1 MKSNLFRPMIYGLA
15 AALLCSTSAFAQTP
29 APLQYKITEGQNLN
43 AFFREGPVAAHVLA
57 RSGPS
62 PRLLVAFPAG
72 NSGVGLWFKPLANAA
87 EWHWLSNPAPIKQTD
102 AKGRPLYG
110 ITVDLETSADTLEP
124 LKAVLSSVRVLRD
137 YQALGTTPPNID
149 STAQFTQD
157 SIVYQRDRLDGHA
170 GYKLSVQVLSGKL
183 KDGVITKDG
192 SAPIRLRLVALS
204 GETPLTPLSGK
215 ALFNGHQ
222 QPDVDA
228 QNALSF
234 LSYREKFLAGSWR
247 FNTYFGR
254 DTLMSI
260 NLLSPVLS
268 NDAMEAGLGAV
279 LSRVSD
285 SGEVAHEEDIGE
297 FAVLDHLKADHS
309 SSDAPTYNY
318 IMIDSTYMLP
328 PVATHWMLGKSVTH
342 AEAAQF
348 LAHSDARD
356 GEAKRAYGKDL
367 IVNLRRIIDQA
378 RPFAEN
384 PTRDHLVKIKDGV
397 SVGNWRDSND
407 GLGGGRYPYDV
418 NTVFVP
424 AALDAI
430 ARLEA
435 SGLLAPYQTPADR
448 EALRQAAAY
457 ARVWQAHAPAFFEVS
472 IDNTTARQEV
482 TAYAQAVHVDAAPA
496 LAALGQGPL
505 TFPALSLGADGQPVP
520 VVNSDGGFAL
530 LFANPAPER
539 LSEIVTA
546 MMRPFPAGLYTSV
559 GVVVADPAY
568 ASADLQNRLNPNAYH
583 GSVVWSWQQAVFAAG
598 LEHQLQRTD
607 LSPDLRH
614 QLVDAQSKLWTAI
627 DAARVMRNSELWGWS
642 YADGHFQIAP
652 FGANAADAD
661 ESNAAQLWSTV
672 YLALKPPVH

>member
-1 MKSNLFRPMIYGLA
+1 MKTAKLGAIGLA
-15 AALLCSTSAFAQTP
+15 TALLCGTSALAQQP
-29 APLQYKITEGQNLN
+29 APLHYTIAEGNNLN
-43 AFFREGPVAAHVLA
+43 AFFRDGPVAAHVLA
-57 RSGPS
+57 RSGQN
-62 PRLLVAFPAG
+62 PRLIVAFPAG
-72 NSGVGLWFKPLANAA
+72 NSGVGLWFKSLAATA
-87 EWHWLSNPAPIKQTD
+87 DWRWLSSPAPVKQTD
-102 AKGRPLYG
+102 AKGRPLFG
-110 ITVDLETSADTLEP
+110 VSVDLETSAATLEP

-137 YQALGTTPPNID
+137 YQALGTTPPGLD
-149 STAQFTQD
+149 SPAQVTSD

-183 KDGVITKDG
+183 TGGIITRDGA
-192 SAPIRLRLVALS
+192 APIRLRLTALS
-204 GETPLTPLSGK
+204 GETPLTPLAGK

-222 QPDVDA
+222 QPDVQA

-285 SGEVAHEEDIGE
+285 TGEVAHEEDIGE
-297 FAVLDHLKADHS
+297 FAVLDHLKADHTP
-309 SSDAPTYNY
+309 SDAPTYNY
-318 IMIDSTYMLP
+318 VMIDSTYMLP
-328 PVATHWMLGKSVTH
+328 PVATHWMLGKSVGH
-342 AEAAQF
+342 AEAARF
-348 LAHSDARD
+348 LAHGDARD
-356 GEAKRAYGKDL
+356 GAARRAYGQDL
-367 IVNLRRIIDQA
+367 IVNLKRIVDQA
-378 RPFAEN
+378 RPFAES
-384 PTRDHLVKIKDGV
+384 PTRDHLVAIKDGV

-435 SGLLAPYQTPADR
+435 SDLLAPYQTPADR
-448 EALRQAAAY
+448 EVLRKAAAY

-472 IDNTTARQEV
+472 IDNGTAKQEV
-482 TAYAQAVHVDAAPA
+482 AAYAQALHVDAAPA
-496 LAALGQGPL
+496 LTALGQGPL

-520 VVNSDGGFAL
+520 VLNSDGGFAL
-530 LFANPAPER
+530 LFADPAPQR

-546 MMRPFPAGLYTSV
+546 MMRPFPAGLYTDI

-568 ASADLQNRLNPNAYH
+568 ASADLQSRLNPNAYH

-598 LEHQLQRTD
+598 LERQLQRKD
-607 LSPDLRH
+607 LSPGVRR

-642 YADGHFQIAP
+642 YANGRFQIAP

-672 YLALKPPVH
+672 YLALKPPSH